1 LLPTVRGSLA
11 LRDLGD
17 PETTQQ
23 KTRPDASPPGVPFSP
38 ARVFTDR
45 ILREKVNYQF
55 TRALSLRAIV
65 DYSIV
70 NRDSTLS
77 RVDPQHRWGVD
88 LLFAYLVNPGTALYV
103 GYRDGYENLAIL
115 PGSPPALYRT
125 DDPTTSVGRQVF
137 LKLSYLL
144 QF

>member
-1 LLPTVRGSLA
+1 M
-11 LRDLGD
+11 RDLGD

-23 KTRPDASPPGVPFSP
+23 KTRPDPSPPGVPFSP

-88 LLFAYLVNPGTALYV
+88 LLFTYLVNPGTALYV
-103 GYRDGYENLAIL
+103 GYRVASTDVMPQWNPGDEFAPARTSALA
-115 PGSPPALYRT
+115 AAAKA
-125 DDPTTSVGRQVF
+125 GR
-137 LKLSYLL
+137 
-144 QF
+144 